1 MEKTNPAFI
10 DSILSTIRRIEDHQ
24 ASMDRDMESDR
35 RSLQDLSVA
44 VQQLVA
50 EVGELRKRVGL
61 IPNQVRDKV
70 AEVNEP
76 VIESNTELKNA
87 VDKAKKKDIIFVKEG
102 KSWLQKIIG
111 KR

>member
-1 MEKTNPAFI
+1 MEEVNAIKATV
-10 DSILSTIRRIEDHQ
+10 RRIEDHQ
-24 ASMDRDMESDR
+24 ASMDRDLETDR
-35 RSLQDLSVA
+35 RNLQDLSVA

-70 AEVNEP
+70 AEVNGP
-76 VIESNTELKNA
+76 IIESNEELKNA

-111 KR
+111 RK